1 MRAKALGLMVAVGV
15 AWCIVGNSDTIQR
28 AYAQRFD
35 GTNSSGNGQASI
47 SQDGLVVIS
56 GGTAGGNQQVLL
68 LVDPKTRRLAC
79 YHVEL
84 SSGKV
89 SLRSVRNIRW
99 DLEIDEFNGTEPTPE
114 RIRALLQS
122 R

>member
-1 MRAKALGLMVAVGV
+1 MRAKALGLMVAVGI
-15 AWCIVGNSDTIQR
+15 AWSIVSDGDTIQR

-35 GTNSSGNGQASI
+35 GTNSSGNQQAVVG
-47 SQDGLVVIS
+47 DGGLMVVS
-56 GGTAGGNQQVLL
+56 AGSSGNQQTLV
-68 LVDPKTRRLAC
+68 LVDPQTRRLAS
-79 YHVEL
+79 YQVDL
-84 SSGKV
+84 STQKV